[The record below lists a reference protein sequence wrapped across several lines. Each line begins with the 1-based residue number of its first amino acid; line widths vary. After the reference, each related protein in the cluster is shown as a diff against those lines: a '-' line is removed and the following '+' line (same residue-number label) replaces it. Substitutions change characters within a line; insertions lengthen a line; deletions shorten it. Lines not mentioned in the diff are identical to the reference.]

1 MLHFKVDVVEGSVT
15 VVAVVGV
22 VVVVVVFVVVTVVGV
37 VVEVV
42 GVDSSGFGGGWMDL
56 SGSINF
62 TFRFSHT
69 LNTKIIIITII
80 LRMYI
85 IAR

>member
-15 VVAVVGV
+15 VVAVVGVV

-42 GVDSSGFGGGWMDL
+42 GVDSSGFGGGWMGL

-69 LNTKIIIITII
+69 LNKKITS
-80 LRMYI
+80 LQ
-85 IAR
+85 